1 MSAERLSNVDVS
13 APDGRDG
20 LLHLGIDFRKL
31 RRRRCVGPHCAQ
43 ADYVGVRK
51 LGS

>member
-13 APDGRDG
+13 APDRCDG
-20 LLHLGIDFRKL
+20 LLHLRIHVRQL